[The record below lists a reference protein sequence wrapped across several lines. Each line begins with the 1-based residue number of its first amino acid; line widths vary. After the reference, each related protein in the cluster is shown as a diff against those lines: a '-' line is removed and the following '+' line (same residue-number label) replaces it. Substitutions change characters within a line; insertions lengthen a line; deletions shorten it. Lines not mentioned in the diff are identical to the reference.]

1 VPTPL
6 VLAVASAAC
15 FLALARAAVTT
26 PHLAF
31 RRMTLLMALAAL
43 PLVAV
48 APAAGVALLAPV
60 LFSRKL
66 ANAPVP
72 GTVPE
77 LLALADRQDA

>member
-1 VPTPL
+1 MPTPL

-26 PHLAF
+26 PRLAF
-31 RRMTLLMALAAL
+31 RRMTALMALAAL
-43 PLVAV
+43 PLVLL

-66 ANAPVP
+66 ASAPMP
-72 GTVPE
+72 ATVAE
-77 LLALADRQDA
+77 LLALSDREDA